1 MDRVDIKMAAPDTA
15 LHCRAARWSIALGI
29 VAMTALTGCQ
39 NKAQVAYQPPPLSVD
54 QRFPIV
60 LREEPVILEVEVA
73 RRSGALSSGQRS
85 EISSFLHAYRE
96 QASGPLVIRAPSGT
110 RNETAAL
117 GTVDEIRVLAA
128 QADLPAAALAYR
140 PYSGRGTGSPPVML
154 AYSGVKAQSPEC
166 GDWSESITANYE
178 NRTYR
183 NFGCSARNNLAAM
196 ASNPRDLERPRALDP
211 GSTERRQVVRD
222 KYIKGEATATKV
234 EEDDKKGN
242 ASKVGQ

>member
-1 MDRVDIKMAAPDTA
+1 MDRLGMKMAAPDAA
-15 LHCRAARWSIALGI
+15 LHRSAARWSVALGL
-29 VAMTALTGCQ
+29 VAMTALTACQ
-39 NKAQVAYQPPPLSVD
+39 NRASIGYQAPPLTAE

-60 LREEPVILEVEVA
+60 LREEPVILEVQVSQ
-73 RRSGALSSGQRS
+73 RSGALSAGQRS
-85 EISSFLHAYRE
+85 EISAFMHAYRE

-178 NRTYR
+178 NKPYR

-222 KYIKGEATATKV
+222 KYIKGEATKAKV